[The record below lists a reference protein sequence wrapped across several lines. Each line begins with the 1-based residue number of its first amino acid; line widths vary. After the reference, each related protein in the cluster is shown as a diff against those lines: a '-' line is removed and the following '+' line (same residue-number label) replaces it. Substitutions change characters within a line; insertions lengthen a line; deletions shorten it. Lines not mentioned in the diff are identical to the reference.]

1 METIAECMDTNIR
14 INVRT
19 RNQLRDLGKYG
30 DSMDDIVKR
39 LIEFW
44 NEGHRES
51 SISEQ
56 VKKGK

>member
-19 RNQLRDLGKYG
+19 RDQLRDLGKYG

-39 LIEFW
+39 LIVNW
-44 NEGHRES
+44 NETHRES
-51 SISEQ
+51 SISDQ
-56 VKKGK
+56 VKKGN